1 MKTENTLS
9 GVDSFDL
16 AILRILQTDNTVPQR
31 QIGEKVNLSA
41 ASVQRRIKRME
52 RDGIIAAQVACL
64 EPALVGLAIT
74 IVVEVELQV
83 ETDGKIDSIKREFLN
98 APEIQQCYYVT
109 GETDFILI
117 VIVGNMVEYEELTQ
131 RLFFGNEDIKK
142 FKTFVA
148 MDRTKVNMSLNI
160 GGGQVFDFD
169 L

>member
-9 GVDSFDL
+9 GLDSFDL

-64 EPALVGLAIT
+64 EPTLVGLAIT

-83 ETDGKIDSIKREFLN
+83 ETGGKLTSLK
-98 APEIQQCYYVT
+98 
-109 GETDFILI
+109 
-117 VIVGNMVEYEELTQ
+117 GN
-131 RLFFGNEDIKK
+131 F
-142 FKTFVA
+142 
-148 MDRTKVNMSLNI
+148 
-160 GGGQVFDFD
+160 
-169 L
+169 